1 MNIQEKRMFDPQKI
15 QQLKNQQQQEAKKM
29 NKFKGWVEKK
39 KNVFADICNKIVE
52 EQGKI

>member
-39 KNVFADICNKIVE
+39 KNVIADIGNKIVE